1 MNGNHPNNIDPRP
14 KRRKDKYNPYEI
26 FTVGIDTAQ
35 PHYYLSFT
43 DGSHIRRCVEIDK
56 ALFEAFD
63 RFELDDISQMN
74 KMDRHYERSEQ
85 TEISLHVRALKPQAA
100 LEETVLQKVEFEDLY
115 RAIAKLTETQRRRL
129 ILYYFYDLRYT
140 KIAEMEGCRLE
151 SVRKCVQA
159 AIGKLKKL
167 LDKDL

>member
-1 MNGNHPNNIDPRP
+1 MNHNQPMAFDTRP
-14 KRRKDKYNPYEI
+14 KRRKSKDNPYEI
-26 FTVGIDTAQ
+26 LTTGMGTDH

-43 DGSHIRRCVEIDK
+43 DSGGIQQFMEINES
-56 ALFEAFD
+56 LFRAFD

-85 TEISLHVRALKPQAA
+85 TEISLHVRAMKPQVA

-159 AIGKLKKL
+159 AVDKLKKL
-167 LDKDL
+167 LDRN

>member
-1 MNGNHPNNIDPRP
+1 MNHNQPMAFDTRP
-14 KRRKDKYNPYEI
+14 KRRKSKDNPYKI
-26 FTVGIDTAQ
+26 LTTGMGTDH
-35 PHYYLSFT
+35 PHYYLSFI
-43 DGSHIRRCVEIDK
+43 DSGGIHQFIEINES
-56 ALFEAFD
+56 LFQAFD

-85 TEISLHVRALKPQAA
+85 TEISLHVRAMKPQVA

-129 ILYYFYDLRYT
+129 ILYYFYNVRYT

-159 AIGKLKKL
+159 AVDKLKKL
-167 LDKDL
+167 LDRS